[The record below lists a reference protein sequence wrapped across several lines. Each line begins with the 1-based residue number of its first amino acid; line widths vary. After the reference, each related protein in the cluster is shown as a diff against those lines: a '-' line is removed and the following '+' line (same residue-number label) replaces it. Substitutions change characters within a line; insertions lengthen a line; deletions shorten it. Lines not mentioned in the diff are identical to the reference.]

1 MEFTNSRT
9 VQITSYLLL
18 TLAVMQALYTGLY
31 ISEINFPR
39 QLLWGLEGVLFT
51 ILIAFAG
58 AAMVQAK
65 HYQVGWS
72 AIAFSAVL
80 NVMQVSIGLTMF
92 GPFREAS
99 SQLEPLGPVAA
110 AVVAL
115 SFMIYYAAKLLL
127 GFAALI
133 FGIAKMNSGGKALG
147 GLTALVGVVAV
158 FANACLIVFGRDA
171 FLPSAVA
178 GGSGVLATLLL
189 ALCLTSVARE
199 DEEVLNKEGSKG
211 QAT

>member
-1 MEFTNSRT
+1 MGFTYIRT
-9 VQITSYLLL
+9 VQVTTYLLL
-18 TLAVMQALYTGLY
+18 ILAITQAIYTTLY
-31 ISEINFPR
+31 IAEVSIPR
-39 QLLWGLEGVLFT
+39 QLLWGLEGFLFT

-65 HYQVGWS
+65 NYQVGWS

-80 NVMQVSIGLTMF
+80 NVVQVSIGIAMF
-92 GPFREAS
+92 GPFREAA
-99 SQLEPLGPVAA
+99 SQLEALEPLAG

-133 FGIAKMNSGGKALG
+133 FGIAKMSNGSKTLG
-147 GLTALVGVVAV
+147 GLTVLVGVVAML
-158 FANACLIVFGRDA
+158 ANAILIMFGRDA

-178 GGSGVLATLLL
+178 GGTGVLATFLL
-189 ALCLTSVARE
+189 ALCLSSTERKDE
-199 DEEVLNKEGSKG
+199 DTQEE
-211 QAT
+211 

>member
-1 MEFTNSRT
+1 MEFTHRQA

-18 TLAVMQALYTGLY
+18 ALAVTQALYTVLY
-31 ISEINFPR
+31 IAEIGVPR

-51 ILIAFAG
+51 LLAAFAG

-65 HYQVGWS
+65 NYQVGWS

-80 NVMQVSIGLTMF
+80 NVVQVGIGLTMF
-92 GPFREAS
+92 GPFREAAG
-99 SQLEPLGPVAA
+99 QLEALGPAA
-110 AVVAL
+110 GAVVAL

-133 FGIAKMNSGGKALG
+133 FGMAKMTEGARALG
-147 GLTALVGVVAV
+147 GLTALVGVVAML
-158 FANACLIVFGRDA
+158 ANAILITFGRDA
-171 FLPSAVA
+171 FLPSPVA

-189 ALCLTSVARE
+189 ALCLMSSVVRE
-199 DEEVLNKEGSKG
+199 D
-211 QAT
+211 